1 MLDFSIG
8 NRVAILTINRP
19 NRRNALCT
27 ELVRAIDGRLSTLG
41 NDENVGAIVLTGT
54 APSFCAGS
62 DLKELGTMDVA
73 GMVAHEAHT
82 ASMARRIGLLD
93 LPVIA
98 AVEGHALGG
107 GFILA
112 TSCDLVV
119 TAEGANWSL
128 PEVPN
133 GWIPPWGL
141 RSLTGRVSAAT
152 ARRLVWGFEGFS
164 GQAAVDLG
172 IADYVSATAQALT
185 MATEIAERLA
195 ALPRAAIR
203 STKRFFQPDMLGQAE
218 VWDSQAGNAFA
229 ENCTH
234 PPAIETLKR
243 FAIRS

>member
-1 MLDFSIG
+1 MLDCSIE

-27 ELVRAIDGRLSTLG
+27 ELVHALKGRFATLHR
-41 NDENVGAIVLTGT
+41 NDVVGAIVLTGA

-62 DLKELGTMDVA
+62 DLKELGTMDVP

-82 ASMARRIGLLD
+82 ASMARLIGLLD
-93 LPVIA
+93 VPVIA

-133 GWIPPWGL
+133 GWVPPWGL
-141 RSLTGRVSAAT
+141 KSLTGRVSAAT
-152 ARRLVWGFEGFS
+152 ARRIVWGFESFS

-172 IADYVSATAQALT
+172 IADYVSTTGQALA
-185 MATEIAERLA
+185 MATQIAERLA
-195 ALPRAAIR
+195 ALPRAAVR
-203 STKRFFQPDMLGQAE
+203 STKRFFQADMLGQAE
-218 VWDSQAGNAFA
+218 VWDFQAGHAFA

-243 FAIRS
+243 FAIRT